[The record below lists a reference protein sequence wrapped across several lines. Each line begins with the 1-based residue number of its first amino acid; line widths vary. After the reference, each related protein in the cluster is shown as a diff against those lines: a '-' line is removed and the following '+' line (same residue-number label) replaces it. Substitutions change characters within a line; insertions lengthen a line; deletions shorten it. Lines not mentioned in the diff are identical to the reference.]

1 MSKTALIVVDMQ
13 NDYFEGGKWT
23 LEGIGQASNQ
33 AAKVLT
39 EFRKKQW
46 PVIHVR
52 HEFLSEDAPFFIAGS
67 EGAKIH
73 KSLLP
78 VEGEPVVLKNEVN
91 SFKGTDLKKHL
102 NGLGVNKLVIVGAM
116 SHMCIDAITRVAS
129 DFGYENTVIHDACA
143 SRDMYFN
150 GVDVPAAHI
159 HAAYMAALQFAYAE
173 VISAE
178 EYLTQ

>member
-1 MSKTALIVVDMQ
+1 MSKTALIIVDMQ

-33 AAKVLT
+33 AVKVLA

-46 PVIHVR
+46 PVIHVC

-102 NGLGVNKLVIVGAM
+102 DELGSL
-116 SHMCIDAITRVAS
+116 
-129 DFGYENTVIHDACA
+129 
-143 SRDMYFN
+143 
-150 GVDVPAAHI
+150 
-159 HAAYMAALQFAYAE
+159 
-173 VISAE
+173 
-178 EYLTQ
+178 